1 MELKFNRYTFTFVKE
16 DGLNGVIYVAHNGEI
31 REHFTLRESS
41 PDYSNKEVF
50 ERWCKEYLEFN

>member
-1 MELKFNRYTFTFVKE
+1 MENRYTFTFVKE

-31 REHFTLRESS
+31 REHFVLRESS